1 MTRMGGHQ
9 DERSSFD
16 SIEPSVARIDDDLLS
31 GSSSFQPFI
40 DWSARFGQASPNEKH
55 PRYGKSY

>member
-31 GSSSFQPFI
+31 GSSS
-40 DWSARFGQASPNEKH
+40 
-55 PRYGKSY
+55 